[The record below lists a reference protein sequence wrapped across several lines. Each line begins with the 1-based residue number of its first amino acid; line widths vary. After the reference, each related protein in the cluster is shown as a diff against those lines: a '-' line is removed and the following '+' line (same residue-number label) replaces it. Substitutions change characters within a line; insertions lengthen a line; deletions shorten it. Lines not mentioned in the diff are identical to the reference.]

1 MTEQMMSEGAAPVS
15 GDAQPDASSSGDW
28 GVTGSSEPN
37 PLAFNRDILPE
48 DLRLEPSLQSFDS
61 VDKLA
66 KSYVHAVRKLGVPAD
81 ELVRMPK
88 EMSAEQ
94 QAEIYERLGRPNS
107 ADEYVLDSQTE
118 LTPAYKQLAHEI
130 GLNQQ
135 QAAKLH
141 DWYNENIGSQQELQT
156 QAREQQSVEWLRA
169 LQQEWK
175 GDFQHNADMAQR
187 AFKQFAD
194 SDAVE
199 AINESGLGNHPAILK
214 MFHQIGR
221 LLAEDGSLR
230 SGEASDFGMM
240 SASTAQNEINTL
252 MNNGDFMEAYLD
264 QYHPRHAESVR
275 KMKSLY
281 EFL

>member
-1 MTEQMMSEGAAPVS
+1 MTEQMMSEGAAPNT

-107 ADEYVLDSQTE
+107 ADEYVLD
-118 LTPAYKQLAHEI
+118 
-130 GLNQQ
+130 
-135 QAAKLH
+135 
-141 DWYNENIGSQQELQT
+141 
-156 QAREQQSVEWLRA
+156 
-169 LQQEWK
+169 
-175 GDFQHNADMAQR
+175 
-187 AFKQFAD
+187 
-194 SDAVE
+194 
-199 AINESGLGNHPAILK
+199 
-214 MFHQIGR
+214 IGR
-221 LLAEDGSLR
+221 VKPQFSDVIQHLPGEVIERSVDQDQPCARLEKVGAHSSDTYVVKVVENLERLLFLR
-230 SGEASDFGMM
+230 FNIRVIWHLS
-240 SASTAQNEINTL
+240 
-252 MNNGDFMEAYLD
+252 
-264 QYHPRHAESVR
+264 
-275 KMKSLY
+275 
-281 EFL
+281 